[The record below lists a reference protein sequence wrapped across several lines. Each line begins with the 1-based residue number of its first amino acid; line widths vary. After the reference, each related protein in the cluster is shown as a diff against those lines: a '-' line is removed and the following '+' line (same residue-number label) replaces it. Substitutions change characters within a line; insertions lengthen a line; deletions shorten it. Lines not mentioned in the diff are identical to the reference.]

1 MTDST
6 DKVVVGL
13 LTGMEP
19 RSSGWFRF
27 TVQEDG
33 KQYPLRLDTKKPEII
48 EQCKALMG
56 QRVKALYGEQQSE
69 NINPNNGQ
77 PYTNR
82 YLNNVAAAQAND
94 VSSAPNPTQQAAQQ
108 SSGGSPAATRGDDSV
123 RELRIMRM
131 GASERAV
138 AMLAA
143 GALDGRLA
151 EVDTATALVEAAE
164 VWVAYYVYGAAR
176 FGVEA
181 FDQSVREAEQ
191 AKTEAP
197 QEQQQLQTGTCE
209 KCGWKDG
216 YHGQGCPNGVSDDDI
231 PF

>member
-1 MTDST
+1 MDST

-27 TVQEDG
+27 TVQEEG
-33 KQYPLRLDTKKPEII
+33 KQYPTRLDTKKPEII

-56 QRVKALYGEQQSE
+56 QRVKAMFTERESD
-69 NINPNNGQ
+69 NINENTGK
-77 PYTNR
+77 PYINR
-82 YLNNVAAAQAND
+82 YLNNVAAAQADD
-94 VSSAPNPTQQAAQQ
+94 VSSAPNPTQAPQQ
-108 SSGGSPAATRGDDSV
+108 NAGGSSPAATRGDDSV

-151 EVDTATALVEAAE
+151 EVDAATALVEAAE

-176 FGVEA
+176 FGVAA
-181 FDQSVREAEQ
+181 FDAGVVQQQEEQ
-191 AKTEAP
+191 AP
-197 QEQQQLQTGTCE
+197 QEEQQQTAATCE
-209 KCGWKDG
+209 KCGWYG
-216 YHGQGCPNGVSDDDI
+216 GNHAPGCPNGVSDDDI